1 MTHDCSTPHD
11 RSRISVPGLVSFGWI
26 LGLMWLL
33 GHGRYQAFLRADLWP
48 LLLATMCGFF
58 FFLMALSTNQS
69 KGCGCAHDVNSKRL
83 TRWIQA
89 GFLLLPLWYAF
100 TGASG
105 YTLGADAFAQRW
117 VHMDAD
123 VLTGDGPAR
132 TDSSSESDDDTP
144 AKTVSLL
151 DIALSDDELI
161 GRRVVTIGQVYRGPE
176 IPAGHF
182 VVFRFVI
189 TCCAADAQPV
199 GVLVATSGQ
208 PLPEVD
214 SWIRIEGKLDLIAHG
229 DQEQYVIRSPNVRS
243 VPTPRPTYITA
254 NWQ

>member
-48 LLLATMCGFF
+48 LLLAAMCGFL
-58 FFLMALSTNQS
+58 FFLMAASTNQP
-69 KGCGCAHDVNSKRL
+69 KDCGCGHGVKPKRL

-100 TGASG
+100 ASASG

-123 VLTGDGPAR
+123 VLTGDAPAR
-132 TDSSSESDDDTP
+132 TDSSTESADDTP
-144 AKTVSLL
+144 ARTVSLL

-161 GRRVVTIGQVYRGPE
+161 GQRVVTIGQVYRGPE

-208 PLPEVD
+208 RLPEVD

-229 DQEQYVIRSPNVRS
+229 EQQQYLIRPRIINNITSPRK
-243 VPTPRPTYITA
+243 TYLEVA
-254 NWQ
+254 W

>member
-1 MTHDCSTPHD
+1 MRDEQNTTGDE
-11 RSRISVPGLVSFGWI
+11 SRMGVPGLIMIGWI

-48 LLLATMCGFF
+48 LLLAAICGFL
-58 FFLMALSTNQS
+58 FFLIALSTNQLQ
-69 KGCGCAHDVNSKRL
+69 GCGCDHSVKPKRL

-100 TGASG
+100 AGASS
-105 YTLGADAFAQRW
+105 YTLGAKAFAQRW

-123 VLTGDGPAR
+123 VLTGDDPAR
-132 TDSSSESDDDTP
+132 TDSSAQSADDTP

-151 DIALSDDELI
+151 DIALSDDGLI
-161 GRRVVTIGQVYRGPE
+161 GQRVATIGQVYRGPE
-176 IPAGHF
+176 IPEGHF

-199 GVLVATSGQ
+199 GVLVAVTGQ

-214 SWIRIEGKLDLIAHG
+214 SWIRVEGKLDLIVHG
-229 DQEQYVIRSPNVRS
+229 EQQQYLI
-243 VPTPRPTYITA
+243 RPTSINNITSPRKTYLEVA
-254 NWQ
+254 W